1 MTLYHVT
8 VGTREYKVDVSKDGI
23 LVNGKLID
31 ARLTPLN
38 GGGLYLLTHGDR
50 QRELHVDAY
59 GRSRFAVNVGGRHIV
74 ALVEKAS
81 SHIRQT
87 KNPIHGGDLQA
98 PMPALI
104 VAVRVKEGDVVE
116 KGQALVILESMKM
129 QMEFRAPFA
138 GYIARLVVQPGM
150 HVEKGALLVEVR
162 PQKLP

>member
-1 MTLYHVT
+1 MTLYNVT
-8 VGTREYKVDVSKDGI
+8 VGTREYKVDVSTDRI
-23 LVNGKLID
+23 LVNGKPIN
-31 ARLTPLN
+31 ARLIPLN
-38 GGGLYLLTHGDR
+38 GGGLYLLTQSDQ
-50 QRELHVDAY
+50 QRELHVDSY

-81 SHIRQT
+81 NRIRQS
-87 KNPIHGGDLQA
+87 KNAVHGGDLQA

-104 VAVRVKEGDVVE
+104 VAVKVTEGDSVE

-138 GYIARLVVQPGM
+138 GFVTRMAVKPGM

-162 PQKLP
+162 TEKPS